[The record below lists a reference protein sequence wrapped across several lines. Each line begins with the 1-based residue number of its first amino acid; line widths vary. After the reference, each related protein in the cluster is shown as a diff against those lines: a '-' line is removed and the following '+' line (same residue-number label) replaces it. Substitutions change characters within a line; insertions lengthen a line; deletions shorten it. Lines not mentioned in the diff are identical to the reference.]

1 MFLVFERE
9 TRRVARR
16 GVRLG
21 RHTRAG
27 QSRAGGVDASHAGS
41 VSHTQ
46 TECLEATS
54 SRHGTTRVLR
64 ATARS
69 TNQLILEE
77 CLSSPFALEKIP
89 KLTYP
94 FRFPPSCSYQTQTAC
109 LATIASRTSP
119 VLSQRVPSLLTPG
132 FAAGAI
138 RTITAQALRPLD
150 SFERRHNSAT
160 KADELAM
167 ATYCGFESMDAMI
180 DATVPTDIRR
190 HDGMKMGEWT
200 EPLSESEYLS
210 MFKTM
215 AGKNK
220 VFKSYQGTGYYGTH
234 VPPVILRNVLENPGW
249 YTQYTPYQAEIA
261 QGRLESLLN
270 YQTMVSD
277 LTGLPMANASLLDEG
292 TAAAEAMTMCSAV
305 NRGKKPKFLVS
316 NKCHPQT
323 IEVCRTRADG
333 LGLEIV
339 IGDETGFDYGGN
351 DVCGILLQYPATD
364 GSVLDY
370 GPVVKAAHAAG
381 ARVVAAADLL
391 ALTRLTPPG
400 EWGADIVIGTAQRFG
415 VPMGF
420 GGPHAGYLA
429 TSQEYKRLMPGRIIG
444 VSIDANG
451 EPALRMAMQ
460 TREQHIRRDKA
471 TSNICTAQALLANM
485 AGLYAV
491 YHGPEGLKAI
501 ADKTHGLACI
511 FAEGASQLG
520 FGKPTSPFFDTV
532 TLKCPNGADAAV
544 KACAAGE
551 MNIRRLDADH
561 VSLAFDETT
570 TPQDVDDLFAAM
582 NGGKTPGFSVASL
595 APGVPEHD
603 FMQRTS
609 KYLTHPVFN
618 AYHSEHEMVRYLARL
633 EQKDLSLVHSM
644 IALGSCTMK
653 LNSTSEMIPITWPEL
668 ANIHPFAPE
677 NQTEGYKEMFKALT
691 KQLCEI
697 TAFDDMSLQP
707 NSGASGEYAGLM
719 AIRAYHHSRGDHHRD
734 VCIIPVSA
742 HGTNPASAA
751 MVGYKIVVVGT
762 DELGNIDIP
771 ELKAAAEKHKD
782 NLAAL
787 MVTYVLGLSRICLHV
802 CPYRTDTFLF
812 TITATPARTA
822 CTRTASRT
830 CATRFTRTA
839 GRCTWMART

>member
-1 MFLVFERE
+1 
-9 TRRVARR
+9 
-16 GVRLG
+16 
-21 RHTRAG
+21 
-27 QSRAGGVDASHAGS
+27 
-41 VSHTQ
+41 
-46 TECLEATS
+46 
-54 SRHGTTRVLR
+54 
-64 ATARS
+64 
-69 TNQLILEE
+69 
-77 CLSSPFALEKIP
+77 
-89 KLTYP
+89 
-94 FRFPPSCSYQTQTAC
+94 
-109 LATIASRTSP
+109 
-119 VLSQRVPSLLTPG
+119 
-132 FAAGAI
+132 
-138 RTITAQALRPLD
+138 
-150 SFERRHNSAT
+150 
-160 KADELAM
+160 
-167 ATYCGFESMDAMI
+167 
-180 DATVPTDIRR
+180 
-190 HDGMKMGEWT
+190 
-200 EPLSESEYLS
+200 
-210 MFKTM
+210 
-215 AGKNK
+215 
-220 VFKSYQGTGYYGTH
+220 
-234 VPPVILRNVLENPGW
+234 
-249 YTQYTPYQAEIA
+249 
-261 QGRLESLLN
+261 
-270 YQTMVSD
+270 
-277 LTGLPMANASLLDEG
+277 
-292 TAAAEAMTMCSAV
+292 
-305 NRGKKPKFLVS
+305 
-316 NKCHPQT
+316 
-323 IEVCRTRADG
+323 
-333 LGLEIV
+333 
-339 IGDETGFDYGGN
+339 
-351 DVCGILLQYPATD
+351 
-364 GSVLDY
+364 
-370 GPVVKAAHAAG
+370 
-381 ARVVAAADLL
+381 
-391 ALTRLTPPG
+391 
-400 EWGADIVIGTAQRFG
+400 
-415 VPMGF
+415 
-420 GGPHAGYLA
+420 
-429 TSQEYKRLMPGRIIG
+429 
-444 VSIDANG
+444 
-451 EPALRMAMQ
+451 
-460 TREQHIRRDKA
+460 
-471 TSNICTAQALLANM
+471 
-485 AGLYAV
+485 
-491 YHGPEGLKAI
+491 
-501 ADKTHGLACI
+501 
-511 FAEGASQLG
+511 
-520 FGKPTSPFFDTV
+520 
-532 TLKCPNGADAAV
+532 
-544 KACAAGE
+544 